1 MKNAYPIIMTQ
12 GKEFIVV
19 FVPDFN
25 INTQGKDIPD
35 AIEMARDA
43 IGLMGI
49 DMQDDGEVL
58 PEASSIANAQAEA
71 PDGAIVSL
79 VDVDFAE
86 YRRKNDMRVVKKN
99 CTIPSW
105 LNFEAER
112 AGVNFSAVLQ
122 AAFLPPFF
130 SAEKND
136 PTMVRIEERR
146 GGAFIMKSLY
156 NNARN
161 NATAICAIPHTELI
175 KS

>member
-19 FVPDFN
+19 FVPDFD
-25 INTQGKDIPD
+25 INTQGKDITD

-43 IGLMGI
+43 IGLVGI
-49 DMQDDGEVL
+49 DMQDDGEAM
-58 PEASSIANAQAEA
+58 PEASSVENVQKEA
-71 PDGAIVSL
+71 PAGAIVSL

-86 YRRKNDMRVVKKN
+86 YRRKNDMRAVKKN

-122 AAFLPPFF
+122 AAL
-130 SAEKND
+130 
-136 PTMVRIEERR
+136 
-146 GGAFIMKSLY
+146 KS
-156 NNARN
+156 
-161 NATAICAIPHTELI
+161 ELGI
-175 KS
+175 AQK